1 MFPKEIC
8 AVQNEK
14 AIKRN
19 PLNANAEHSI
29 RLSHFTKADWMSENR
44 KFFFARGIY
53 LLFGAFVPANDWIAI
68 GIGIVFT
75 VTVANIIIITSSFN

>member
-19 PLNANAEHSI
+19 PLNADAEHSI
-29 RLSHFTKADWMSENR
+29 RLSHFTKAD
-44 KFFFARGIY
+44 
-53 LLFGAFVPANDWIAI
+53 
-68 GIGIVFT
+68 
-75 VTVANIIIITSSFN
+75 